1 MSRVDSPLGTGQI
14 IGYSALMWPLVMAAA
29 SLPNFLPGY
38 YSVSLGLSLANI
50 GVATMIGRLADI
62 TSDVTV
68 SYLSDNTRGRFG
80 RRRPWVV
87 LGTPLFLL
95 SMWRLFRPGTTVT
108 AFHTI
113 VLMVC
118 FFWCW
123 TAVVIPYIAQASEI
137 TAHNASRNRINVAQG
152 MFASFAGMLPSFVVF
167 LTEDERTA
175 GIRHIAARWTR
186 DIGAVW
192 LKPFA
197 VFLDQASYGS
207 RVPYGEMLSVTA
219 LITVVSMPVTLGLYL
234 WLTPEHASIRRP
246 GAHASYAPALTNPV
260 FHPLLV
266 GNFLIQA
273 GVYWYTALLP
283 FYVSYVLGVAGLFLP
298 MWLTSQLAAI
308 AVAPAYSR
316 LMDWMGR
323 ARALLLLAGVP
334 MLGTF
339 ATFFLRRGDH
349 AVIFAVFALT
359 NLATSPLSMLPF
371 AVASD
376 AAEYAEWKTGKESTG
391 IHIGLIG
398 LTLKLALIATGAALW
413 LASHWGFDPAITQN
427 SPRALMALRV
437 LATLVPAALIA
448 LGCAVMS
455 RFPLDKRRQLAVQ
468 LRLRRRQRS
477 PPPAELPPRPP
488 VGRMRT

>member
-1 MSRVDSPLGTGQI
+1 MSRLDSPLGTGRI
-14 IGYSALMWPLVMAAA
+14 IAYSALMWPLVMAAA

-50 GVATMIGRLADI
+50 GIATMIGRLADI

-95 SMWRLFRPGTTVT
+95 SMWRLFRPGTAVT
-108 AFHTI
+108 AFDTI
-113 VLMVC
+113 VLMAC

-123 TAVVIPYIAQASEI
+123 TAVVIPYIAQAAEI
-137 TAHNASRNRINVAQG
+137 TANNASRNRINVAQG
-152 MFASFAGMLPSFVVF
+152 MFASFGGMLPSFVVF
-167 LTEDERTA
+167 LTGDEHTA

-186 DIGAVW
+186 DIGAAW

-197 VFLDQASYGS
+197 AFLDQASYGS
-207 RVPYGEMLSVTA
+207 HVPYGEMLSVTA
-219 LITVVSMPVTLGLYL
+219 LITVVIMPVALGLYL
-234 WLTPEHASIRRP
+234 WLTPEHTSGGRT
-246 GAHASYAPALTNPV
+246 GAQASYAHALANPV

-266 GNFLIQA
+266 GNFFIQT

-283 FYVSYVLGVAGLFLP
+283 FYVSYVLGVPELFVL
-298 MWLTSQLAAI
+298 MWLTAQLAAI
-308 AVAPAYSR
+308 AVAPGYAR
-316 LMDWMGR
+316 LLDWTGR
-323 ARALLLLAGVP
+323 ARSLVLLAGVP
-334 MLGTF
+334 MLGTL
-339 ATFFLRRGDH
+339 ATFFLRPGDH
-349 AVIFAVFALT
+349 AVIFAVFIFT

-376 AAEYAEWKTGKESTG
+376 AAEYARWRTGKESTG
-391 IHIGLIG
+391 IHIGLVG

-413 LASHWGFDPAITQN
+413 LAGHWGFDPASTLN
-427 SPRALMALRV
+427 SPRAIMALRV

-455 RFPLDKRRQLAVQ
+455 RFPLDKRGLLAVQ
-468 LRLRRRQRS
+468 LRLRR
-477 PPPAELPPRPP
+477 EGRPSRRDDP
-488 VGRMRT
+488 